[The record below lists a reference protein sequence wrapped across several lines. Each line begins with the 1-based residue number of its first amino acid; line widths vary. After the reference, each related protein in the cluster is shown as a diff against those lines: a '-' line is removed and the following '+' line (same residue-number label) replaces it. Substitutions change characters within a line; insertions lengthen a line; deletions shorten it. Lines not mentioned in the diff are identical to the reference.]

1 MCNCKITTLS
11 RVVETKTGENAVMA
25 LIFSADKAFSARATG
40 TMGTIATFIATP
52 ATLSAGTCM
61 QFSVNIQSVFK
72 KN

>member
-1 MCNCKITTLS
+1 
-11 RVVETKTGENAVMA
+11 MA

-40 TMGTIATFIATP
+40 TVGTIATFIATP